1 MKNQPLFLIAFTLA
15 CAVIFSACTAHTS
28 AEKNAA
34 AEPAKSASTTPEKPA
49 QAVPVGVPAKAVP
62 VNAPAEKSE
71 NVARKPAP
79 AVPVKEVTAEKKS
92 EKKIGVRVAS
102 WDESDAFK
110 NLYFKAGDNFKPF
123 NVYKRL
129 FANRYEIPAEENA
142 IEIFRKTG
150 DEFKSLTRINLLNHG
165 ECALLFLSGYNP
177 ETAPEHVLLV
187 SLDDKDFPQG
197 SVAVFNFSG
206 KTLGGSI
213 AVKETDN
220 GKNSEEKTLFYLEPG
235 THSVSKPA
243 ESTGQ
248 VAQLKIIAE
257 PNEGENAGDPVFSGD
272 FVVSK
277 NMRYCIFSLPP
288 EDAENPVPNFIMIKI
303 R

>member
-1 MKNQPLFLIAFTLA
+1 MKKQPRFLIAFSLA
-15 CAVIFSACTAHTS
+15 CAVILSACNATNS
-28 AEKNAA
+28 AEKTAPT
-34 AEPAKSASTTPEKPA
+34 EPTKTASATPEKPA
-49 QAVPVGVPAKAVP
+49 HAVPVDVPAKAVP
-62 VNAPAEKSE
+62 VDAPAEKPE

-79 AVPVKEVTAEKKS
+79 AVPVKEISAE

-102 WDESDAFK
+102 WEESDAFK

-129 FANRYEIPAEENA
+129 FATRYEVPAEENA

-150 DEFKSLTRINLLNHG
+150 DDFKSLTRINLLNHG
-165 ECALLFLSGYNP
+165 ECALLFLAGYNP
-177 ETAPEHVLLV
+177 ETAPENVLLV

-197 SVAVFNFSG
+197 SVAVFNFLG
-206 KTLGGSI
+206 KTLVGSI
-213 AVKETDN
+213 AVKETVN
-220 GKNSEEKTLFYLEPG
+220 GKNREEKTSFYLKPG

-243 ESTGQ
+243 ESATQ
-248 VAQLKIIAE
+248 VAQLKIVAE
-257 PNEGENAGDPVFSGD
+257 PNEGEELGDPVFSGD